1 MKKGKIIII
10 LIIIIATIALG
21 AIIFEIFLLKSNQT
35 TNTNIADGN
44 IEGPNNQNIQEPTN
58 EGNVQNNVVPPIIS
72 NSIPNQIANEIP
84 NQTNDDSQADTKM
97 ISNSYYY
104 NQLNSNA
111 RIIYD
116 KFKQN
121 KEKLMTGNY
130 VLDFD
135 TQFNILLH
143 ADNGEQQLNEA
154 FQSAWNAFYYDEPDL
169 FYIDSSKMVLLKKYT
184 DLGGIVTH
192 YISIGPS
199 ENGNYLKDEFQTK
212 EKIEEAKNYIKYFVD
227 QIVEQTKN
235 DTDLQKAR
243 RIHDWLISFLEYDTA
258 KENKNAY
265 HIYALHEKKA
275 VCEGYARIFKY
286 LMEKVGVPCVLV
298 SGSATNGQGQTE
310 SHAWNYIQLNYVW
323 YAVDVT
329 WDDPVIVGEGNID
342 ANAKY
347 KYFLKGSE
355 TFFKDHKEE
364 PQISANSM
372 KFQFPTLT
380 KTDYGTN

>member
-10 LIIIIATIALG
+10 LIIIVATIALG
-21 AIIFEIFLLKSNQT
+21 AIVFEIFLLKSNQA
-35 TNTNIADGN
+35 TNTNTENGN
-44 IEGPNNQNIQEPTN
+44 IDGQNSQNMQVPTNQENIQ
-58 EGNVQNNVVPPIIS
+58 NNIVPPIID
-72 NSIPNQIANEIP
+72 NNIPNEITNEIP
-84 NQTNDDSQADTKM
+84 NQTTDDQPTTKM
-97 ISNSYYY
+97 ISRSYYY

-111 RIIYD
+111 KIIYD
-116 KFKQN
+116 KLKEN
-121 KEKLMTGNY
+121 KDKLMTGNY

-143 ADNGEQQLNEA
+143 AEKGEQQLNEA

-169 FYIDSSKMVLLKKYT
+169 FYIDSSKLVLLKKYT

-199 ENGNYLKDEFQTK
+199 ENGNYLKEEFQTK
-212 EKIEEAKNYIKYFVD
+212 EKIEEAKEYIKYFVD

-235 DTDLQKAR
+235 DTDLQKTK
-243 RIHDWLISFLEYDTA
+243 RIHDWIVSFFEYDTN
-258 KENKNAY
+258 KESKNAY
-265 HIYALHEKKA
+265 HIYALSDRKA

-286 LMEKVGVPCVLV
+286 LMEEVGVPCILV
-298 SGSATNGQGQTE
+298 SGNATNEQGQTQ
-310 SHAWNYIQLNYVW
+310 SHAWNYVQLNYVW

-329 WDDPVIVGEGNID
+329 WDDPVIVGGGTLNES
-342 ANAKY
+342 AKY
-347 KYFLKGSE
+347 KYFLKGSD

-364 PQISANSM
+364 SAISENSM

-380 KTDYGTN
+380 KVDYALN

>member
-10 LIIIIATIALG
+10 LIIIVATIALG
-21 AIIFEIFLLKSNQT
+21 AIVFEIFLLKSNQA
-35 TNTNIADGN
+35 TNTNTANGN
-44 IEGPNNQNIQEPTN
+44 IDGQNNQNMQVPANQEN
-58 EGNVQNNVVPPIIS
+58 IQNNIVPPIID
-72 NSIPNQIANEIP
+72 NNIPNEITNEIP
-84 NQTNDDSQADTKM
+84 NQTSDNQPTTKM
-97 ISNSYYY
+97 ISRSYYY

-111 RIIYD
+111 KIIYD
-116 KFKQN
+116 KLKEN
-121 KEKLMTGNY
+121 KDKLMTGNY

-143 ADNGEQQLNEA
+143 AEKGEQQLNEA

-169 FYIDSSKMVLLKKYT
+169 FYIDSSKLVLLKKYT

-199 ENGNYLKDEFQTK
+199 ENGNYLKEEFQTK
-212 EKIEEAKNYIKYFVD
+212 EKIEEAKAYIKYFVD

-235 DTDLQKAR
+235 DTDLQKTK
-243 RIHDWLISFLEYDTA
+243 RIHDWIVSFLEYDTN
-258 KENKNAY
+258 KESKNAY
-265 HIYALHEKKA
+265 HIYALSDRKA

-286 LMEKVGVPCVLV
+286 LMEEVGVPCILV
-298 SGSATNGQGQTE
+298 SGNATNEQGQTQ
-310 SHAWNYIQLNYVW
+310 SHAWNYVQLNYVW

-329 WDDPVIVGEGNID
+329 WDDPVIVGEGTLNES
-342 ANAKY
+342 AKY
-347 KYFLKGSE
+347 KYFLKGSD

-364 PQISANSM
+364 PAISENSM

-380 KTDYGTN
+380 KVDYTLN

>member
-10 LIIIIATIALG
+10 LIIIVATIALG
-21 AIIFEIFLLKSNQT
+21 AVVFEIFLLRSNQT
-35 TNTNIADGN
+35 TNTNVVGSN
-44 IEGPNNQNIQEPTN
+44 TEGQNNQNMQVPTN
-58 EGNVQNNVVPPIIS
+58 EENVQNNIVPPIIS
-72 NSIPNQIANEIP
+72 NSIPNQITNEIP
-84 NQTNDDSQADTKM
+84 NQATDNQTGTKI
-97 ISNSYYY
+97 ISRSYYY

-111 RIIYD
+111 KIIYD

-121 KEKLMTGNY
+121 KDKLITGNY

-143 ADNGEQQLNEA
+143 AENGEQQLNEA

-199 ENGNYLKDEFQTK
+199 ENGNYLKEEFQTK
-212 EKIEEAKNYIKYFVD
+212 EKIEEAQKYIKTLVD

-235 DTDLQKAR
+235 DTDLQKTKKV
-243 RIHDWLISFLEYDTA
+243 HDWLVAILEYDTN

-265 HIYALHEKKA
+265 HIYALYDKKA

-286 LMEKVGVPCVLV
+286 LMEEIGVPCVLV
-298 SGSATNGQGQTE
+298 SGSATNGQNQTE
-310 SHAWNYIQLNYVW
+310 THAWNYIQLNYVW

-329 WDDPVIVGEGNID
+329 WDDPVIVGEGTID
-342 ANAKY
+342 QTAKH
-347 KYFLKGSE
+347 KYFLKGSD
-355 TFFKDHKEE
+355 TFFKDHKEN
-364 PQISANSM
+364 PAISENSM

-380 KTDYGTN
+380 KADYELN

>member
-1 MKKGKIIII
+1 MEKSKIIII
-10 LIIIIATIALG
+10 SIIVVATIALG
-21 AIIFEIFLLKSNQT
+21 AVVFEIFLLKSNQT
-35 TNTNIADGN
+35 TNTNVASEN
-44 IEGPNNQNIQEPTN
+44 IEEQNIPNMQVPVNQE
-58 EGNVQNNVVPPIIS
+58 NVQNNIVPPITS
-72 NSIPNQIANEIP
+72 NSILNQITNEIP
-84 NQTNDDSQADTKM
+84 NQSNNGQANTEIM
-97 ISNSYYY
+97 SRSYYY

-111 RIIYD
+111 KIIYD
-116 KFKQN
+116 KLKQN
-121 KEKLMTGNY
+121 KDKLITGNY

-143 ADNGEQQLNEA
+143 AENGEQQLNEA

-199 ENGNYLKDEFQTK
+199 ENGNYLKEEFQTK
-212 EKIEEAKNYIKYFVD
+212 EKIEEAKAYIQYFVD
-227 QIVEQTKN
+227 QIIEQTKN
-235 DTDLQKAR
+235 DTDLQKTR
-243 RIHDWLISFLEYDTA
+243 RVHDWLVSFLEYDTTT
-258 KENKNAY
+258 ENKNAY
-265 HIYALHEKKA
+265 HIYALHDRKA

-286 LMEKVGVPCVLV
+286 IMEEVGVPCVLV
-298 SGSATNGQGQTE
+298 SGTATNEQKQTE
-310 SHAWNYIQLNYVW
+310 SHAWNYVQLNYVW

-329 WDDPVIVGEGNID
+329 WDDPVIVGEGTID

-347 KYFLKGSE
+347 KYFLKGSDI
-355 TFFKDHKEE
+355 FFKDHKEE

-380 KTDYGTN
+380 KADYALN

>member
-10 LIIIIATIALG
+10 LIIIVATIALG
-21 AIIFEIFLLKSNQT
+21 AIVFEIFLLKSNQA
-35 TNTNIADGN
+35 TNTNTANGN
-44 IEGPNNQNIQEPTN
+44 IDGQNSQNMQVPTNQENIQ
-58 EGNVQNNVVPPIIS
+58 NNIVPPIID
-72 NSIPNQIANEIP
+72 NNIPNEITNEIP
-84 NQTNDDSQADTKM
+84 NQTTDDQPTTKM
-97 ISNSYYY
+97 ISRSYYY

-111 RIIYD
+111 KIIYD
-116 KFKQN
+116 KLKEN
-121 KEKLMTGNY
+121 KDKLMTGNY

-143 ADNGEQQLNEA
+143 AEKGEQQLNEA

-169 FYIDSSKMVLLKKYT
+169 FYIDSSKLVLLKKYT

-199 ENGNYLKDEFQTK
+199 ENGNYLKEEFQTK
-212 EKIEEAKNYIKYFVD
+212 EKIEEAKEYIKYFVD

-235 DTDLQKAR
+235 DTDLQKTK
-243 RIHDWLISFLEYDTA
+243 RIHDWIVSFLEYDTN
-258 KENKNAY
+258 KESKNAY
-265 HIYALHEKKA
+265 HIYALSDRKA

-286 LMEKVGVPCVLV
+286 LMEEVGVPCILV
-298 SGSATNGQGQTE
+298 SGNATNEQGQTQ
-310 SHAWNYIQLNYVW
+310 SHAWNYVQLNYVW

-329 WDDPVIVGEGNID
+329 WDDPVIVGGGTLNES
-342 ANAKY
+342 AKY
-347 KYFLKGSE
+347 KYFLKGSD

-364 PQISANSM
+364 SAISENSM

-380 KTDYGTN
+380 KVDYVLN